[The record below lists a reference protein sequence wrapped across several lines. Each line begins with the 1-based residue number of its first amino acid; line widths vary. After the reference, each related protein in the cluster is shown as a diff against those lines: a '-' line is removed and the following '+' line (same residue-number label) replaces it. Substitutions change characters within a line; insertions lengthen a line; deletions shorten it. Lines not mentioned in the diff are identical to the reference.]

1 MFKSAQVLASTTLL
15 CCVLALSGCGAS
27 QAGQEAEGT
36 SAQPSASAS
45 VKPGT
50 IRVASDGATPS
61 VSPGSITVVNS
72 PDAEHHES
80 SSEHSESSSHT
91 ETHESKQSSTSADSH
106 HEGSE
111 QNKSDDSDSQ
121 QDSQKSSNSS
131 SQSDSHSSNGSSHSS
146 ESSRSSSSS
155 NSSNSSDRSS
165 NSSNTSNSSSSSEKS
180 SNSSNN
186 NAEGPTQC
194 DLDDLNVSVAI
205 GDGSPGARN
214 YTLYFQNSS
223 NSPCTLRGYPRVVHA
238 GPSGPWVGREAST
251 SDEYMNPAGVTLNP
265 GDSTTAVLRSVYPAR
280 FGDDCGSRPVQGF
293 LVGLPSGSGGVI
305 VPLDTTACS
314 SSVPQLSVGQFGAR

>member
-15 CCVLALSGCGAS
+15 CGVLALSGCGAS

-50 IRVASDGATPS
+50 IRVASDGATSS
-61 VSPGSITVVNS
+61 VTPGSITVVNS
-72 PDAEHHES
+72 PDAENHGS

-91 ETHESKQSSTSADSH
+91 ETRESKQNSDSH
-106 HEGSE
+106 SSGSSHEGSE
-111 QNKSDDSDSQ
+111 QNKSDDSADSQ

-165 NSSNTSNSSSSSEKS
+165 NSSNNT
-180 SNSSNN
+180 
-186 NAEGPTQC
+186 AEGPGQC
-194 DLDDLNVSVAI
+194 DLDDLNISVSI

-238 GPSGPWVGREAST
+238 GPSGTWVGREAST

>member
-72 PDAEHHES
+72 PDAEHRDS

-91 ETHESKQSSTSADSH
+91 ETRESKQNSDSH
-106 HEGSE
+106 SSGSSHEGSE
-111 QNKSDDSDSQ
+111 QNKSDDSADSQ

-131 SQSDSHSSNGSSHSS
+131 SQSGSHSSNGSSHSS

-155 NSSNSSDRSS
+155 NSSDRSS
-165 NSSNTSNSSSSSEKS
+165 NSSNNT
-180 SNSSNN
+180 
-186 NAEGPTQC
+186 AEGPGQC
-194 DLDDLNVSVAI
+194 DLDDLNISVSI

-223 NSPCTLRGYPRVVHA
+223 NSSCTLRGYPRVVHA
-238 GPSGPWVGREAST
+238 GPSGTWVGREAST
-251 SDEYMNPAGVTLNP
+251 SDEYMNSAGVTLNP

>member
-15 CCVLALSGCGAS
+15 CGVLALSGCGAS

-50 IRVASDGATPS
+50 IRVASDGATSS
-61 VSPGSITVVNS
+61 VTPGSITVVNS
-72 PDAEHHES
+72 PDAENHGS
-80 SSEHSESSSHT
+80 SSARSESSSHT
-91 ETHESKQSSTSADSH
+91 ETHESKQNSDSH
-106 HEGSE
+106 SSGSSHEGSE
-111 QNKSDDSDSQ
+111 QNKSDDSADSQ
-121 QDSQKSSNSS
+121 QDSQKDSDSP

-155 NSSNSSDRSS
+155 NSSDRSS
-165 NSSNTSNSSSSSEKS
+165 NSSNNT
-180 SNSSNN
+180 
-186 NAEGPTQC
+186 AEGPGQC
-194 DLDDLNVSVAI
+194 DLDDLNISVSI

-223 NSPCTLRGYPRVVHA
+223 DSSCTLRGYPRVVHA
-238 GPSGPWVGREAST
+238 GPSGTWVGREAST
-251 SDEYMNPAGVTLNP
+251 SDEYMNSAGVTLNP

-280 FGDDCGSRPVQGF
+280 FGDACGSRPVQGF
-293 LVGLPSGSGGVI
+293 LVGLQIGRAHV
-305 VPLDTTACS
+305 
-314 SSVPQLSVGQFGAR
+314 

>member
-1 MFKSAQVLASTTLL
+1 MLKSAQVLASTTLL

-50 IRVASDGATPS
+50 IRVASDGATSS
-61 VSPGSITVVNS
+61 VTPGSITVVNS
-72 PDAEHHES
+72 PEAENHGS
-80 SSEHSESSSHT
+80 SSEHSDSHT
-91 ETHESKQSSTSADSH
+91 ETHESKQNSDSH
-106 HEGSE
+106 SSGSSQEGSE
-111 QNKSDDSDSQ
+111 QNKSDDSADSQ

-155 NSSNSSDRSS
+155 NSSDRSS
-165 NSSNTSNSSSSSEKS
+165 NSSNNT
-180 SNSSNN
+180 
-186 NAEGPTQC
+186 AEGPGQC
-194 DLDDLNVSVAI
+194 DLDDLNISVSI

-223 NSPCTLRGYPRVVHA
+223 DSSCTLRGYPRVVHA
-238 GPSGPWVGREAST
+238 GPSGTWVGREAST
-251 SDEYMNPAGVTLNP
+251 SDEYMNSAGVTLNP

-280 FGDDCGSRPVQGF
+280 FGDACGSRPVQGF

>member
-121 QDSQKSSNSS
+121 QDSQKGSDSSSQSGSRSSGNSSNSS
-131 SQSDSHSSNGSSHSS
+131 GSSN
-146 ESSRSSSSS
+146 SSSSS
-155 NSSNSSDRSS
+155 NS
-165 NSSNTSNSSSSSEKS
+165 SNSSSSSEKS

-205 GDGSPGARN
+205 GEGSPGARN

-223 NSPCTLRGYPRVVHA
+223 NSSCTLRGYPRVVHA
-238 GPSGPWVGREAST
+238 GPSGTWVGREAST
-251 SDEYMNPAGVTLNP
+251 SGEYMNPAGVTLNP

-305 VPLDTTACS
+305 VPLDTAACS

>member
-15 CCVLALSGCGAS
+15 CGVLALSGCGAS

-50 IRVASDGATPS
+50 IRVASDGATSS
-61 VSPGSITVVNS
+61 VTPGSITVVNS
-72 PDAEHHES
+72 PDAENHGS

-91 ETHESKQSSTSADSH
+91 ETRESKQNSDSH
-106 HEGSE
+106 SSGSSHEGSE
-111 QNKSDDSDSQ
+111 QNKSDDSADSQ

-131 SQSDSHSSNGSSHSS
+131 SQSGSNSSADSSKSSGSS
-146 ESSRSSSSS
+146 SSSDSS
-155 NSSNSSDRSS
+155 NSSNSSG
-165 NSSNTSNSSSSSEKS
+165 SSEKS
-180 SNSSNN
+180 SNSSSNTV
-186 NAEGPTQC
+186 AEGPTQC
-194 DLDDLNVSVAI
+194 NLDDLNISVAV
-205 GDGSPGARN
+205 GEGSPGARN

-223 NSPCTLRGYPRVVHA
+223 NSSCTLRGYPRVVHA
-238 GPSGPWVGREAST
+238 GSSGTWVGREASA
-251 SDEYMNPAGVTLNP
+251 SAEYMNSAGVTLKP

>member
-15 CCVLALSGCGAS
+15 CGVLALSGCGAS

-50 IRVASDGATPS
+50 IRVASDGATSS
-61 VSPGSITVVNS
+61 VTPGSITVVNS
-72 PDAEHHES
+72 PDAENHGS

-91 ETHESKQSSTSADSH
+91 ETRESKQNSDSH
-106 HEGSE
+106 SSGSSQEGSE
-111 QNKSDDSDSQ
+111 QNKSDDSADSQ

-155 NSSNSSDRSS
+155 NSSDRSS
-165 NSSNTSNSSSSSEKS
+165 NSSNNT
-180 SNSSNN
+180 
-186 NAEGPTQC
+186 AEGPGQC
-194 DLDDLNVSVAI
+194 DLDDLNISVSI

-223 NSPCTLRGYPRVVHA
+223 DSSCTLRGYPRVVHA
-238 GPSGPWVGREAST
+238 GPSGTWVGREAST
-251 SDEYMNPAGVTLNP
+251 SDEYMNSAGVTLNP

-280 FGDDCGSRPVQGF
+280 FGDACGSRPVQGF

>member
-61 VSPGSITVVNS
+61 VTPGSITVVNS
-72 PDAEHHES
+72 PEAENHGS

-91 ETHESKQSSTSADSH
+91 ETRESKQNSDSH
-106 HEGSE
+106 SSESSHEGSE

-121 QDSQKSSNSS
+121 QDSQKGSDSSSQSGSRSSGNSSNSS
-131 SQSDSHSSNGSSHSS
+131 G
-146 ESSRSSSSS
+146 SS
-155 NSSNSSDRSS
+155 NSSNSS
-165 NSSNTSNSSSSSEKS
+165 NSSEKS

-186 NAEGPTQC
+186 NAEGPGQC
-194 DLDDLNVSVAI
+194 DLDDLNISVSI

-238 GPSGPWVGREAST
+238 GPSGTWVGREAST
-251 SDEYMNPAGVTLNP
+251 SDEYMNSAGVTLNP

-280 FGDDCGSRPVQGF
+280 FGDACGSRPVQGF

>member
-15 CCVLALSGCGAS
+15 CGVLALSGCGAS

-61 VSPGSITVVNS
+61 VTPGSITVVNS
-72 PDAEHHES
+72 PEAENHGS
-80 SSEHSESSSHT
+80 SSEHSDSHT
-91 ETHESKQSSTSADSH
+91 ETHESKQNSDSH
-106 HEGSE
+106 SSGSSQEGSE
-111 QNKSDDSDSQ
+111 QNKSDDSADSQ

-155 NSSNSSDRSS
+155 NSSDRSS
-165 NSSNTSNSSSSSEKS
+165 NSSNNT
-180 SNSSNN
+180 
-186 NAEGPTQC
+186 AEGPGQC
-194 DLDDLNVSVAI
+194 DLDDLNISVSI

-223 NSPCTLRGYPRVVHA
+223 DSSCTLRGYPRVVHA
-238 GPSGPWVGREAST
+238 GPSGTWVGREAST
-251 SDEYMNPAGVTLNP
+251 SDEYMNSAGVTLNP

>member
-15 CCVLALSGCGAS
+15 CGVLALSGCGAS

-50 IRVASDGATPS
+50 IRVASDGATSS
-61 VSPGSITVVNS
+61 VTPGSITVVNS
-72 PDAEHHES
+72 PEAENHGS
-80 SSEHSESSSHT
+80 SSEHSDSHT
-91 ETHESKQSSTSADSH
+91 ETHESKQNSDSYSSGSSQ
-106 HEGSE
+106 EGSE
-111 QNKSDDSDSQ
+111 QNKSDDSADSQ

-155 NSSNSSDRSS
+155 NSSDRSS
-165 NSSNTSNSSSSSEKS
+165 NSSNNT
-180 SNSSNN
+180 
-186 NAEGPTQC
+186 AEGPGQC
-194 DLDDLNVSVAI
+194 DLDDLNISVSI

-223 NSPCTLRGYPRVVHA
+223 DSSCTLRGYPRVVHA
-238 GPSGPWVGREAST
+238 GPSGTWVGREAST
-251 SDEYMNPAGVTLNP
+251 SDEYMNSAGVTLNP

-280 FGDDCGSRPVQGF
+280 FGDACGSRPVQGF

>member
-1 MFKSAQVLASTTLL
+1 MLKSAQVLASTTLL

-50 IRVASDGATPS
+50 IRVASGGATAS
-61 VSPGSITVVNS
+61 VTPGSITVVNS
-72 PDAEHHES
+72 PEAENRGS
-80 SSEHSESSSHT
+80 SSGHSKSSSHT
-91 ETHESKQSSTSADSH
+91 ENRKSKQNSGSHSSGSSR
-106 HEGSE
+106 EGSE
-111 QNKSDDSDSQ
+111 QSKSDNSADSQ

-131 SQSDSHSSNGSSHSS
+131 SRSDSNSSGDSSNSSG
-146 ESSRSSSSS
+146 SSSSS
-155 NSSNSSDRSS
+155 NSSNSS
-165 NSSNTSNSSSSSEKS
+165 NSSSSTV
-180 SNSSNN
+180 
-186 NAEGPTQC
+186 AEGPTQC
-194 DLDDLNVSVAI
+194 DLDDLNISVTV
-205 GDGSPGARN
+205 GEGSPGARN
-214 YTLYFQNSS
+214 YTLHFQNSS
-223 NSPCTLRGYPRVVHA
+223 DSSCILRGYPRVVHA
-238 GPSGPWVGREAST
+238 GPSGTWVGREAST
-251 SDEYMNPAGVTLNP
+251 SDEYMNSAGVTLKP

-280 FGDDCGSRPVQGF
+280 FGDDCGGRPVQGF

>member
-1 MFKSAQVLASTTLL
+1 MFKSAQVLASTTFL
-15 CCVLALSGCGAS
+15 CCALALSGCGAS

-61 VSPGSITVVNS
+61 VTPGSITVVNS
-72 PDAEHHES
+72 PEAENHGS

-91 ETHESKQSSTSADSH
+91 ETHKSKQNSDSH
-106 HEGSE
+106 SSESSHEGSE
-111 QNKSDDSDSQ
+111 QSKSDDSADSQ

-131 SQSDSHSSNGSSHSS
+131 SQSGSNSSG
-146 ESSRSSSSS
+146 SSS
-155 NSSNSSDRSS
+155 NSSG
-165 NSSNTSNSSSSSEKS
+165 SSEKS
-180 SNSSNN
+180 SNSSSNTV
-186 NAEGPTQC
+186 AEGPTQC
-194 DLDDLNVSVAI
+194 DLDDLNISVAV
-205 GDGSPGARN
+205 GEGSPGARN

-223 NSPCTLRGYPRVVHA
+223 NSSCTLRGYPRVVHA
-238 GPSGPWVGREAST
+238 GSSGTWVGREASA
-251 SDEYMNPAGVTLNP
+251 SAEYMNSAGVTLKP

>member
-36 SAQPSASAS
+36 SSQPSASAS

-50 IRVASDGATPS
+50 IRVASDGATSS
-61 VSPGSITVVNS
+61 VTPGSITVVNS
-72 PDAEHHES
+72 PEAENHGS

-91 ETHESKQSSTSADSH
+91 ETHESKQNSDSH
-106 HEGSE
+106 SSGSSHEGSE
-111 QNKSDDSDSQ
+111 QNKSDDSADSQ
-121 QDSQKSSNSS
+121 QDSQKSSHSS
-131 SQSDSHSSNGSSHSS
+131 SQSGSNSSADSSKSSGSS
-146 ESSRSSSSS
+146 SSSDSS
-155 NSSNSSDRSS
+155 NSSNSSG
-165 NSSNTSNSSSSSEKS
+165 SSEKS
-180 SNSSNN
+180 SNSSSNTV
-186 NAEGPTQC
+186 AEGPTQC
-194 DLDDLNVSVAI
+194 NLDDLNISVAV
-205 GDGSPGARN
+205 GEGSPGARN

-223 NSPCTLRGYPRVVHA
+223 NSSCTLRGYPRVVHA
-238 GPSGPWVGREAST
+238 GPSGTWVGREAST
-251 SDEYMNPAGVTLNP
+251 SGEYMNPAGVTLNP

-305 VPLDTTACS
+305 VPLDTAACS

>member
-15 CCVLALSGCGAS
+15 CGVLALSGCGAS

-50 IRVASDGATPS
+50 IRVASDGATSS
-61 VSPGSITVVNS
+61 VTPGSITVVNS
-72 PDAEHHES
+72 PDAENHGS

-91 ETHESKQSSTSADSH
+91 ETRESKQNSDSH
-106 HEGSE
+106 SSGSSHEGSE
-111 QNKSDDSDSQ
+111 QNKSDDSADSQ

-131 SQSDSHSSNGSSHSS
+131 SQSDSHSSNGSSHSRS
-146 ESSRSSSSS
+146 LHVSSSSS

-165 NSSNTSNSSSSSEKS
+165 NSSNNT
-180 SNSSNN
+180 
-186 NAEGPTQC
+186 AEGPGQC
-194 DLDDLNVSVAI
+194 DLDDLNISVSI

-223 NSPCTLRGYPRVVHA
+223 DSSCTLRGYPRVVHA
-238 GPSGPWVGREAST
+238 GPSGTWVGREAST
-251 SDEYMNPAGVTLNP
+251 SDEYMNSAGVTLNP

-280 FGDDCGSRPVQGF
+280 FGDACGSRPVQGF

>member
-91 ETHESKQSSTSADSH
+91 ETHESKQSSDSRSSGSS

-121 QDSQKSSNSS
+121 QDSQKSSDSS
-131 SQSDSHSSNGSSHSS
+131 SQSGSHSSNGSSHSS

-165 NSSNTSNSSSSSEKS
+165 NSSNNT
-180 SNSSNN
+180 
-186 NAEGPTQC
+186 AEGPGQC
-194 DLDDLNVSVAI
+194 DLDDLNISVSI

-223 NSPCTLRGYPRVVHA
+223 DSSCTLRGYPRVVHA
-238 GPSGPWVGREAST
+238 GPSGTWVGREASA
-251 SDEYMNPAGVTLNP
+251 SAEYMNSAGVTLNP

-280 FGDDCGSRPVQGF
+280 FGDACGSRPVQGF

>member
-72 PDAEHHES
+72 PDAEHRDS

-121 QDSQKSSNSS
+121 QDSQKGSDSSSQSGSRSSGNSSNSS
-131 SQSDSHSSNGSSHSS
+131 GSSN
-146 ESSRSSSSS
+146 SSSSS
-155 NSSNSSDRSS
+155 NS
-165 NSSNTSNSSSSSEKS
+165 SNSSSSSEKS

-194 DLDDLNVSVAI
+194 DLDDLNISVAV
-205 GDGSPGARN
+205 GEGSPGARN

-223 NSPCTLRGYPRVVHA
+223 NSSCTLRGYPRVVHA
-238 GPSGPWVGREAST
+238 GSSGTWVGREAST
-251 SDEYMNPAGVTLNP
+251 SDEYMNSAGVTLNP

>member
-15 CCVLALSGCGAS
+15 CGVLALSGCGAS

-61 VSPGSITVVNS
+61 VTPGSITVVNS
-72 PDAEHHES
+72 PEAENHGS

-91 ETHESKQSSTSADSH
+91 ETRESKQNSDSH
-106 HEGSE
+106 SSESSREGSE
-111 QNKSDDSDSQ
+111 QSKSDDSADSQ

-131 SQSDSHSSNGSSHSS
+131 SQSGSNSSGSSSNSSGSS
-146 ESSRSSSSS
+146 SSSDSS
-155 NSSNSSDRSS
+155 NSSNSSG
-165 NSSNTSNSSSSSEKS
+165 SSEKS
-180 SNSSNN
+180 SNSSSSTV
-186 NAEGPTQC
+186 AEGPTQC
-194 DLDDLNVSVAI
+194 NLDDLNISVAV
-205 GDGSPGARN
+205 GEGSPGARN

-223 NSPCTLRGYPRVVHA
+223 NSSCTLRGYPRVVHA
-238 GPSGPWVGREAST
+238 GSSGTWVGREASA
-251 SDEYMNPAGVTLNP
+251 SAEYMNSAGVTLNP

>member
-36 SAQPSASAS
+36 SANPSASAS

-80 SSEHSESSSHT
+80 SSHT

-121 QDSQKSSNSS
+121 QDSQKGSDSSSQSGSRSSGNSSNSS
-131 SQSDSHSSNGSSHSS
+131 GSSN
-146 ESSRSSSSS
+146 SSSSS
-155 NSSNSSDRSS
+155 NS
-165 NSSNTSNSSSSSEKS
+165 SNSSSSSEKS

-238 GPSGPWVGREAST
+238 GPSGTWVGREAST

-280 FGDDCGSRPVQGF
+280 FGDACGSRPVQGF

>member
-15 CCVLALSGCGAS
+15 CGVLALSGCGAS

-50 IRVASDGATPS
+50 IRVASDGATSS
-61 VSPGSITVVNS
+61 VTPGSITVVNS
-72 PDAEHHES
+72 PEAENHGS
-80 SSEHSESSSHT
+80 SSERSESSSHT
-91 ETHESKQSSTSADSH
+91 ETHESKQNSDSH
-106 HEGSE
+106 SSGSSHEGSE
-111 QNKSDDSDSQ
+111 QNKSDDSADSQ
-121 QDSQKSSNSS
+121 QDSQKDSDSH

-155 NSSNSSDRSS
+155 NSSNSSNSSARSS
-165 NSSNTSNSSSSSEKS
+165 NSSNNT
-180 SNSSNN
+180 
-186 NAEGPTQC
+186 AEGPGQC
-194 DLDDLNVSVAI
+194 DLDDLNISVSI

-223 NSPCTLRGYPRVVHA
+223 DSSCTLRGYPRVVHA
-238 GPSGPWVGREAST
+238 GPSGTWVGREAST
-251 SDEYMNPAGVTLNP
+251 SDEYMNSAGVTLNP

-280 FGDDCGSRPVQGF
+280 FGDACGSRPVQGF

>member
-27 QAGQEAEGT
+27 PAGQEAEGT

-72 PDAEHHES
+72 PDAAHHDS

-91 ETHESKQSSTSADSH
+91 ETHESKQNSDSH
-106 HEGSE
+106 SSDSSREGSD
-111 QNKSDDSDSQ
+111 QNKSDDSADSQ
-121 QDSQKSSNSS
+121 QDSQKSSSSS
-131 SQSDSHSSNGSSHSS
+131 SQSGSHSSNGSSHSS

-155 NSSNSSDRSS
+155 NSSDRSS
-165 NSSNTSNSSSSSEKS
+165 NSSNNT
-180 SNSSNN
+180 
-186 NAEGPTQC
+186 AEGPGQC
-194 DLDDLNVSVAI
+194 DLDDLNISVSI

-223 NSPCTLRGYPRVVHA
+223 DSSCTLRGYPRVVHA
-238 GPSGPWVGREAST
+238 GPSGTWVGREAST
-251 SDEYMNPAGVTLNP
+251 SDEYMNSAGVTLNP

-280 FGDDCGSRPVQGF
+280 FGDACGSRPVQGF

>member
-72 PDAEHHES
+72 PDAEHHDS

-91 ETHESKQSSTSADSH
+91 ETHESKQNSDSH
-106 HEGSE
+106 SSDSSREGSD
-111 QNKSDDSDSQ
+111 QNKSDDSADSQ

-155 NSSNSSDRSS
+155 NSSNSSNSSDRSS
-165 NSSNTSNSSSSSEKS
+165 NSSNNT
-180 SNSSNN
+180 
-186 NAEGPTQC
+186 AEGPGQC
-194 DLDDLNVSVAI
+194 DLDDLNISVSI

-223 NSPCTLRGYPRVVHA
+223 DSSCTLRGYPRVVHA
-238 GPSGPWVGREAST
+238 GPSGTWVGREAST
-251 SDEYMNPAGVTLNP
+251 SDEYMNSAGVTLNP

-280 FGDDCGSRPVQGF
+280 FGDACGSRPVQGF

>member
-61 VSPGSITVVNS
+61 VTPGSITVVNS
-72 PDAEHHES
+72 PEAENHGS

-91 ETHESKQSSTSADSH
+91 QTRESKQNSDSH
-106 HEGSE
+106 SSESSHEGSE
-111 QNKSDDSDSQ
+111 KNKSDDSDSQ

-131 SQSDSHSSNGSSHSS
+131 SQSGSNSSADSSNSSG
-146 ESSRSSSSS
+146 SSSSS
-155 NSSNSSDRSS
+155 NSSNSS
-165 NSSNTSNSSSSSEKS
+165 NSSGSSEKS
-180 SNSSNN
+180 SNSSSNTV
-186 NAEGPTQC
+186 AEGPTQC
-194 DLDDLNVSVAI
+194 DLDDLNISVAV
-205 GDGSPGARN
+205 GEGSPGARN

-223 NSPCTLRGYPRVVHA
+223 NSSCTLRGYPRVVHA
-238 GPSGPWVGREAST
+238 GPSGTWVGREASA
-251 SDEYMNPAGVTLNP
+251 SAEYMNSAGVTLNP

-305 VPLDTTACS
+305 VPLDTAACS

>member
-50 IRVASDGATPS
+50 IRVASDGATSS
-61 VSPGSITVVNS
+61 VTPGSITVVNS
-72 PDAEHHES
+72 PDAENHGS

-91 ETHESKQSSTSADSH
+91 ETHESKQNSDSH
-106 HEGSE
+106 SSESSHEGSE
-111 QNKSDDSDSQ
+111 QNKSDDSA
-121 QDSQKSSNSS
+121 DSQKDSDSP
-131 SQSDSHSSNGSSHSS
+131 SQSNSHSSNGSSHSS

-155 NSSNSSDRSS
+155 NSSNSSNSSARSS
-165 NSSNTSNSSSSSEKS
+165 NSSNNT
-180 SNSSNN
+180 
-186 NAEGPTQC
+186 AEGPGQC
-194 DLDDLNVSVAI
+194 DLDDLNISVSI

-223 NSPCTLRGYPRVVHA
+223 DSSCTLRGYPRVVHA
-238 GPSGPWVGREAST
+238 GPSGTWVGREAST
-251 SDEYMNPAGVTLNP
+251 SDEYMNSAGVTLNP

-280 FGDDCGSRPVQGF
+280 FGDACGSRPVQGF

>member
-61 VSPGSITVVNS
+61 VTPGSITVVNS
-72 PDAEHHES
+72 PEAENRGS

-91 ETHESKQSSTSADSH
+91 ETHESKQNSDSH
-106 HEGSE
+106 SSKSSHEGSE
-111 QNKSDDSDSQ
+111 QNKSDDSADSQ
-121 QDSQKSSNSS
+121 QDSQKSSDSS

-155 NSSNSSDRSS
+155 NSSDRSS
-165 NSSNTSNSSSSSEKS
+165 NSSNNT
-180 SNSSNN
+180 
-186 NAEGPTQC
+186 AEGPGQC
-194 DLDDLNVSVAI
+194 DLDDLNISVSI

-223 NSPCTLRGYPRVVHA
+223 DSSCTLRGYPRVVHA
-238 GPSGPWVGREAST
+238 GPSGTWVGREAST
-251 SDEYMNPAGVTLNP
+251 SDEYMNSAGVTLNP

-280 FGDDCGSRPVQGF
+280 FGDACGSRPVQGF

>member
-15 CCVLALSGCGAS
+15 CGVLALSGCGAS

-50 IRVASDGATPS
+50 IRVASDGATSS
-61 VSPGSITVVNS
+61 VTPGSITVVNS
-72 PDAEHHES
+72 PEAENHGS
-80 SSEHSESSSHT
+80 SSEHSDSHT
-91 ETHESKQSSTSADSH
+91 ETHESKQNSDSH
-106 HEGSE
+106 SSGSSQEGSE
-111 QNKSDDSDSQ
+111 QNKSDDSADSQ

-131 SQSDSHSSNGSSHSS
+131 SQSDSHSSNESSHSS

-155 NSSNSSDRSS
+155 NSSDRSS
-165 NSSNTSNSSSSSEKS
+165 NSSNNT
-180 SNSSNN
+180 
-186 NAEGPTQC
+186 AEGPGQC
-194 DLDDLNVSVAI
+194 DLDDLNISVSI

-223 NSPCTLRGYPRVVHA
+223 DSSCTLRGYPRVVHA
-238 GPSGPWVGREAST
+238 GPSGTWVGREAST
-251 SDEYMNPAGVTLNP
+251 SDEYMNSAGVTLNP

-280 FGDDCGSRPVQGF
+280 FGDACGSRPVQGF

-305 VPLDTTACS
+305 VPLDTAACS

>member
-50 IRVASDGATPS
+50 IRVASEGATPS

-121 QDSQKSSNSS
+121 QDSQKGSDSSSQSGSRSSGNSSNSS
-131 SQSDSHSSNGSSHSS
+131 GSSN
-146 ESSRSSSSS
+146 SSSSS
-155 NSSNSSDRSS
+155 NS
-165 NSSNTSNSSSSSEKS
+165 SNSSSSSEKS

-238 GPSGPWVGREAST
+238 GPSGTWVGREAST

>member
-61 VSPGSITVVNS
+61 VTPGSITVVNS
-72 PDAEHHES
+72 PEAENHGS

-91 ETHESKQSSTSADSH
+91 QTRESKQNSDSH
-106 HEGSE
+106 SSESSHEGSE
-111 QNKSDDSDSQ
+111 KNKSDDSDSQ

-131 SQSDSHSSNGSSHSS
+131 SQSGSNSSADSSNSSG
-146 ESSRSSSSS
+146 SSSSS
-155 NSSNSSDRSS
+155 NSSNSS
-165 NSSNTSNSSSSSEKS
+165 NSSGSSEKS
-180 SNSSNN
+180 SNSSSNTV
-186 NAEGPTQC
+186 AEGPTQC
-194 DLDDLNVSVAI
+194 DLDDLNISVAV
-205 GDGSPGARN
+205 GEGSPGARN

-223 NSPCTLRGYPRVVHA
+223 NSSCTLRGYPRVVHA
-238 GPSGPWVGREAST
+238 GPSGTWVGREASA
-251 SDEYMNPAGVTLNP
+251 SAEYMNSAGVTLNP

>member
-72 PDAEHHES
+72 PDAEHHGS

-121 QDSQKSSNSS
+121 QDSQKGSDSSSQSGSRSSGNSSNSS
-131 SQSDSHSSNGSSHSS
+131 GSSN
-146 ESSRSSSSS
+146 SSSSS
-155 NSSNSSDRSS
+155 NS
-165 NSSNTSNSSSSSEKS
+165 SNSSSSSEKS

-238 GPSGPWVGREAST
+238 GPSGTWVGREAST

>member
-91 ETHESKQSSTSADSH
+91 ETHESKQSSDSRSSGSS

-121 QDSQKSSNSS
+121 QDSQKGSDSSSQSGSRSSGNSSNSS
-131 SQSDSHSSNGSSHSS
+131 GSSN
-146 ESSRSSSSS
+146 SSSSS
-155 NSSNSSDRSS
+155 NS
-165 NSSNTSNSSSSSEKS
+165 SNSSSSSEKS

-238 GPSGPWVGREAST
+238 GPSGTWVGREAST

-305 VPLDTTACS
+305 VPLDTAACS

>member
-1 MFKSAQVLASTTLL
+1 MFKSAQVLASTTFL

-121 QDSQKSSNSS
+121 QDSQKGSDSSSQSGSRSSGNSSNSS
-131 SQSDSHSSNGSSHSS
+131 GSSN
-146 ESSRSSSSS
+146 SSSSS
-155 NSSNSSDRSS
+155 NS
-165 NSSNTSNSSSSSEKS
+165 SNSSSSSEKS

-223 NSPCTLRGYPRVVHA
+223 DSSCTLRGYPRVVHA
-238 GPSGPWVGREAST
+238 GPSGTWVGREAST
-251 SDEYMNPAGVTLNP
+251 SDEYMNSAGVTLNP

-280 FGDDCGSRPVQGF
+280 FGDACGSRPVQGF

>member
-61 VSPGSITVVNS
+61 VTPGSITVVNS
-72 PDAEHHES
+72 PEAENHGS

-91 ETHESKQSSTSADSH
+91 ETHKSKQNSDSH
-106 HEGSE
+106 SSESSHEGSE
-111 QNKSDDSDSQ
+111 QNKSDDSADSQ

-165 NSSNTSNSSSSSEKS
+165 NSSNNT
-180 SNSSNN
+180 
-186 NAEGPTQC
+186 AEGPGQC
-194 DLDDLNVSVAI
+194 DLDDLNISVSI

-223 NSPCTLRGYPRVVHA
+223 NSSCTLRGYPRVVHA
-238 GPSGPWVGREAST
+238 GSSGTWVGREASA
-251 SDEYMNPAGVTLNP
+251 SAEYMNSAGVTLKP

>member
-61 VSPGSITVVNS
+61 VTPGSITVVNS
-72 PDAEHHES
+72 PEAENHGS

-91 ETHESKQSSTSADSH
+91 ETHESKQNSDSH
-106 HEGSE
+106 SSGSSHEGSE
-111 QNKSDDSDSQ
+111 QNKSDDSADSQ

-155 NSSNSSDRSS
+155 NSSDRSS
-165 NSSNTSNSSSSSEKS
+165 NSSNNT
-180 SNSSNN
+180 
-186 NAEGPTQC
+186 AEGPGQC
-194 DLDDLNVSVAI
+194 DLDDLNISVSI

-223 NSPCTLRGYPRVVHA
+223 DSSCTLRGYPRVVHA
-238 GPSGPWVGREAST
+238 GPSGTWVGREASA
-251 SDEYMNPAGVTLNP
+251 SAEYMNSAGVTLNP

-280 FGDDCGSRPVQGF
+280 FGDACGSRPVQGF

>member
-91 ETHESKQSSTSADSH
+91 ETHESKQNSDSH
-106 HEGSE
+106 SSESSHEGSE

-121 QDSQKSSNSS
+121 QDSQKGSDSSSQSGSNSSGDSSNSS
-131 SQSDSHSSNGSSHSS
+131 G
-146 ESSRSSSSS
+146 SSSSS
-155 NSSNSSDRSS
+155 NSSNSS
-165 NSSNTSNSSSSSEKS
+165 NSSGSSEKS
-180 SNSSNN
+180 SNSSSNTV
-186 NAEGPTQC
+186 AEGPTQC
-194 DLDDLNVSVAI
+194 NLDDLNISVAV
-205 GDGSPGARN
+205 GEGSPGARN

-223 NSPCTLRGYPRVVHA
+223 NSSCTLRGYPRVVHA
-238 GPSGPWVGREAST
+238 GSSGTWVGREASA
-251 SDEYMNPAGVTLNP
+251 SAEYMNSAGVTLKP

>member
-61 VSPGSITVVNS
+61 VTPGSITVVNS
-72 PDAEHHES
+72 PEAENHGS

-91 ETHESKQSSTSADSH
+91 ETHESKQNSDSH
-106 HEGSE
+106 SSGSSHKGSE

-131 SQSDSHSSNGSSHSS
+131 SQSGSNSSTDSSNSSG
-146 ESSRSSSSS
+146 SSSSS
-155 NSSNSSDRSS
+155 NSSNSS
-165 NSSNTSNSSSSSEKS
+165 NSSGSSEKS
-180 SNSSNN
+180 SNSSSNTV
-186 NAEGPTQC
+186 AEGPTQC
-194 DLDDLNVSVAI
+194 DLDDLNISAAV
-205 GDGSPGARN
+205 GEGSPGARN

-223 NSPCTLRGYPRVVHA
+223 NSSCTLRGYPRVVHA
-238 GPSGPWVGREAST
+238 GSSGTWVGREASA
-251 SDEYMNPAGVTLNP
+251 SAEYMNPAGVTLNP